1 MMQRFVPTACT
12 GYSSTI
18 PHNTKAE
25 EDNQMADLDFILQ
38 AVTAANHG
46 ESIRSL
52 LQLTKPTQIIVSVA
66 FARTTGLDAIQER
79 LKPLAEKTKFF
90 VGIRNDITSI
100 QAIKQLLAL
109 KLDLYAVDTGSRKVI
124 FHPKLYLAANASN
137 AIAIVG
143 SANMTFNGLHNNIEV
158 STHMAL
164 DFAKNP
170 ADKTFV
176 DTVVSAFDTMLSE
189 HPKHV
194 FKIKDEKHATL
205 LFEEGRLADETVVI
219 APTSGSS
226 VKKGERDD
234 LTPMKLV
241 RVNRPHPPKAKTA
254 PAKATGSA
262 KTATVKP
269 VHAPN
274 KPIKGTKYLVWESK
288 PLKERDL
295 NIPKGEKT
303 NPTGSMG
310 FKKGL
315 YDDIDQHT
323 YFFDEVFCKLDWKAA
338 KPGSKKLRATAKFEL
353 VIKNISYGTFDLVV
367 AHNTD
372 TTTKSYKQGQF
383 MTQIHWGAVKPLI
396 AREDLLGRNL
406 LLYRKDSTPP
416 EFMIEID

>member
-1 MMQRFVPTACT
+1 
-12 GYSSTI
+12 
-18 PHNTKAE
+18 
-25 EDNQMADLDFILQ
+25 MADLNFILQ
-38 AVTAANHG
+38 AVTTANHA
-46 ESIRSL
+46 ESIRTL
-52 LQLTKPTQIIVSVA
+52 LALPKPTQIVVSVA
-66 FARTTGLDAIQER
+66 FARTTGLAAIQES
-79 LKPLAEKTKFF
+79 LKPLAGKTKFF

-137 AIAIVG
+137 GIAIIG
-143 SANMTFNGLHNNIEV
+143 SANMTFSGLHNNIEV
-158 STHMAL
+158 STRMAL
-164 DFAKNP
+164 DFDKNP

-176 DTVVSAFDTMLSE
+176 DTAVTAFNTMLTA

-194 FKIKDEKHATL
+194 FKIKNEKHAVQ
-205 LFEEGRLADETVVI
+205 LFEEGRLADESVVV

-226 VKKGERDD
+226 VRKGDRDD
-234 LTPMKLV
+234 LAPMKLF
-241 RVNRPHPPKAKTA
+241 RVSRTH
-254 PAKATGSA
+254 PAKAKAASA
-262 KTATVKP
+262 KAAVPVKAMPTKAAAATA
-269 VHAPN
+269 

-295 NIPKGEKT
+295 NIPKGKNT

-310 FKKGL
+310 LKKGL

-323 YFFDEVFCKLDWKAA
+323 YFYDDVFYGLDWKAV

-353 VIKNISYGTFDLVV
+353 VIKNVSYGAFDMVV

-372 TTTKSYKQGQF
+372 TTTKSYAQGQF
-383 MTQIHWGAVKPLI
+383 MTQIHWGTVKPLI

-406 LLYRKDSTPP
+406 YLYRKDSTPP
-416 EFMIEID
+416 EFTIEID